1 MSFKARGKGILVIL
15 WQKTQLNCVLQFMWK
30 AKLVNNKHK
39 YLAEVIYMQSFE
51 GTAWLFLAP
60 YSKMEEEKD

>member
-1 MSFKARGKGILVIL
+1 
-15 WQKTQLNCVLQFMWK
+15 MWK

-51 GTAWLFLAP
+51 GTAWLFLAS